1 MQALPVLHAAPF
13 GLGTIAQAPVAGL
26 HVSDCWHVVGAGQ
39 ETGFDP
45 THTPA
50 WQVSVC
56 VQALPSL
63 QAAPV
68 RGAQVPFTVAPAAI
82 EQALQTPP
90 LHAVLQQTLLTQ

>member
-45 THTPA
+45 THTPL
-50 WQVSVC
+50 WQVSVW

-63 QAAPV
+63 QAPV
-68 RGAQVPFTVAPAAI
+68 TGAQVPFIAAPAAT